1 MNNVLPE
8 LNDGL
13 DIRFC
18 FLEKGK
24 DPDEICQ
31 EDSGALNTYFNN
43 SMRLSEYMIDSAK
56 ENLDLNN
63 IEDKVKFIQN
73 IKNLSGKL
81 PDGIF
86 KKLFIQEIKKISQ
99 VNLSEDS
106 KENTSEKINTD
117 NKSVELSKIDSV
129 VLSTLLKF
137 PKLSENLEEYITEL
151 TLSPKIKEMISLI
164 PKYKN
169 KDTYILNKF
178 LEEDDEIK
186 NLFINH
192 SSINVLDNDIETA
205 AQTITSII
213 ENHKKTKQDKEYNV
227 ILDKFSQ
234 GEDLTLEEREVLK
247 NYKK

>member
-1 MNNVLPE
+1 
-8 LNDGL
+8 
-13 DIRFC
+13 
-18 FLEKGK
+18 
-24 DPDEICQ
+24 
-31 EDSGALNTYFNN
+31 
-43 SMRLSEYMIDSAK
+43 MRLSEYMIDSAK

-106 KENTSEKINTD
+106 KENISEKINTD
-117 NKSVELSKIDSV
+117 NKSVKLSKIDSV

-137 PKLSENLEEYITEL
+137 PELSENLEEYITEL

>member
-1 MNNVLPE
+1 
-8 LNDGL
+8 
-13 DIRFC
+13 
-18 FLEKGK
+18 
-24 DPDEICQ
+24 
-31 EDSGALNTYFNN
+31 
-43 SMRLSEYMIDSAK
+43 
-56 ENLDLNN
+56 
-63 IEDKVKFIQN
+63 
-73 IKNLSGKL
+73 
-81 PDGIF
+81 
-86 KKLFIQEIKKISQ
+86 
-99 VNLSEDS
+99 
-106 KENTSEKINTD
+106 
-117 NKSVELSKIDSV
+117 
-129 VLSTLLKF
+129 
-137 PKLSENLEEYITEL
+137 LSENLEEYITEL

>member
-1 MNNVLPE
+1 M
-8 LNDGL
+8 
-13 DIRFC
+13 
-18 FLEKGK
+18 
-24 DPDEICQ
+24 
-31 EDSGALNTYFNN
+31 
-43 SMRLSEYMIDSAK
+43 
-56 ENLDLNN
+56 
-63 IEDKVKFIQN
+63 
-73 IKNLSGKL
+73 
-81 PDGIF
+81 
-86 KKLFIQEIKKISQ
+86 
-99 VNLSEDS
+99 
-106 KENTSEKINTD
+106 
-117 NKSVELSKIDSV
+117 
-129 VLSTLLKF
+129 STLLKF
-137 PKLSENLEEYITEL
+137 PKLSENLEEYIYYRTYIV
-151 TLSPKIKEMISLI
+151 SKNKRDDFLI
-164 PKYKN
+164 RNIKN

>member
-1 MNNVLPE
+1 M
-8 LNDGL
+8 
-13 DIRFC
+13 
-18 FLEKGK
+18 
-24 DPDEICQ
+24 
-31 EDSGALNTYFNN
+31 
-43 SMRLSEYMIDSAK
+43 
-56 ENLDLNN
+56 
-63 IEDKVKFIQN
+63 
-73 IKNLSGKL
+73 
-81 PDGIF
+81 
-86 KKLFIQEIKKISQ
+86 
-99 VNLSEDS
+99 
-106 KENTSEKINTD
+106 KENTPEKINTD
-117 NKSVELSKIDSV
+117 NKSVKLSKIDSV

-137 PKLSENLEEYITEL
+137 PELSENLEEYITEL